1 MFDVG
6 FWELSL
12 IMVVALVVIGPERLP
27 GVARKAGKWVGR
39 GRQFVRTIKSDIDRE
54 LAADELRSILKEQA
68 KSNPLHEI
76 IEETRDSL
84 GDTNKAF
91 LVDAMDESAKASTS
105 KQESP
110 KQESPTESAVPGQDS
125 AGDLN
130 SIQDDTKR

>member
-27 GVARKAGKWVGR
+27 GVARKAGKWVGK

-76 IEETRDSL
+76 IEETRGSL

-91 LVDAMDESAKASTS
+91 LVDEIEDSAKVSAP
-105 KQESP
+105 KQELPKEESP
-110 KQESPTESAVPGQDS
+110 KESAVSDQDTGS
-125 AGDLN
+125 DLN